1 MKYNNSNFR
10 DKEREPSYTV
20 QSETT
25 LLPFLLETLKGK
37 SRNNVKSL
45 LSRKLVTV
53 DGRPTSRFDAPLLP
67 GQVVTIL
74 SVSAPKNDTLPFPIL
89 FEDEHLI
96 VVNKPA
102 KLLSVATDKEK
113 TRTAYHMVTDYV
125 KSQHIDNRIYVLHR
139 LDRDTSGVL
148 MFAKDPET
156 KELFQEKWN
165 EIVTRRGYV
174 ALVEGVPRPAQ
185 NTIRSWLIETKT
197 HMIFSGDPGPGA
209 KEAITNYEVIK
220 AGSGYALLDISIDTG
235 RKNQIRVHMKEMGH
249 PVAGDKQY
257 GARTNPIGRLCL
269 HAGELSFIHPRTGKP
284 TTFIAKMP
292 RDFNRVFK

>member
-1 MKYNNSNFR
+1 MKPTNAHR
-10 DKEREPSYTV
+10 DRSREPSYPVT
-20 QSETT
+20 EDTT
-25 LLPFLLETLKGK
+25 LLPFLLDALKGK

-53 DGRPTSRFDAPLLP
+53 DGHPVSQFDTPLAP
-67 GQVVTIL
+67 GQTVSIL
-74 SVSAPKNDTLPFPIL
+74 SVPAPKSDTLPFPIL

-102 KLLSVATDKEK
+102 KLLSVANEKEK

-148 MFAKDPET
+148 MFARDPET
-156 KELFQEKWN
+156 KELFQSRWN
-165 EIVTRRGYV
+165 EIVTRRGYK
-174 ALVEGVPRPAQ
+174 ALVEGTPRPERD
-185 NTIRSWLIETKT
+185 TIRSYLVETKT

-209 KEAITNYEVIK
+209 REAITNYEVVK
-220 AGSGYALLDISIDTG
+220 TGGGYSLLDISIDTG
-235 RKNQIRVHMKEMGH
+235 RKNQIRVHMKELGC
-249 PVAGDKQY
+249 PIAGDKQY

-269 HAGELSFIHPRTGKP
+269 HANELSFKHPVTGKP
-284 TTFIAKMP
+284 VTFIAKTP
-292 RDFNRVFK
+292 RDFNRVFR

>member
-1 MKYNNSNFR
+1 MKPTNAHR
-10 DKEREPSYTV
+10 DRSREPSYPVT
-20 QSETT
+20 EDTT
-25 LLPFLLETLKGK
+25 LLHFLLDALKGK

-53 DGRPTSRFDAPLLP
+53 DGHPVSRFDTPLAP
-67 GQVVTIL
+67 GQTVSIL
-74 SVSAPKNDTLPFPIL
+74 SVPAPKSDTLPFPIL

-102 KLLSVATDKEK
+102 KLLSVANEKEK

-148 MFAKDPET
+148 MFARDPET
-156 KELFQEKWN
+156 KELFQSRWN
-165 EIVTRRGYV
+165 EIVTRRGYK
-174 ALVEGVPRPAQ
+174 ALVEGTPRPERD
-185 NTIRSWLIETKT
+185 TIRSYLVETKT

-209 KEAITNYEVIK
+209 REAITNYEVVK
-220 AGSGYALLDISIDTG
+220 TGGGYSLLDISIDTG
-235 RKNQIRVHMKEMGH
+235 RKNQIRVHMKELGC
-249 PVAGDKQY
+249 PIAGDKQY

-269 HAGELSFIHPRTGKP
+269 HANELSFNHPVTGEP
-284 TTFIAKMP
+284 VTFLAKTP
-292 RDFNRVFK
+292 RDFNRVFR

>member
-1 MKYNNSNFR
+1 MKPTNAHR
-10 DKEREPSYTV
+10 DRSREPSYPVT
-20 QSETT
+20 EDTT
-25 LLPFLLETLKGK
+25 LLPFLLDALKGK

-53 DGRPTSRFDAPLLP
+53 DGHPVSRFDTPLAP
-67 GQVVTIL
+67 GQTVSIL
-74 SVSAPKNDTLPFPIL
+74 SVPAPKSDTLPFPIL

-102 KLLSVATDKEK
+102 KLLSVANEKEK

-148 MFAKDPET
+148 MFARDPET
-156 KELFQEKWN
+156 KELFQSRWN
-165 EIVTRRGYV
+165 EIVTRRGYK
-174 ALVEGVPRPAQ
+174 ALVEGTPRPERD
-185 NTIRSWLIETKT
+185 TIRSYLVETKT

-209 KEAITNYEVIK
+209 REAITNYEVVK
-220 AGSGYALLDISIDTG
+220 TGGGYSLLDISIDTG
-235 RKNQIRVHMKEMGH
+235 RKNQIRVHMKELGC
-249 PVAGDKQY
+249 PIAGDKQY

-269 HAGELSFIHPRTGKP
+269 HANELSFNHPVTGKP
-284 TTFIAKMP
+284 VTFLAKTP
-292 RDFNRVFK
+292 RDFNRVFR